1 MAWPIRAALLANSDW
16 FTLFA
21 EALGR
26 GGKGPEAKPPFVDV
40 APPLGKD
47 QRRRR
52 ERGGRES
59 REFWSREAKEGRV
72 RPTGRSR
79 EDEEERGEA
88 HSPHCPASPR
98 AQEGRSFDLS
108 PSLATSQSL
117 RVSDLPLLLC
127 PPICTHSD
135 RISGR
140 EDLASTS
147 VLGHKQNSAPGRRRL
162 HPKRASEGCDGRRD
176 SEVDLEEGQALPWN
190 ERSRGAERNREGSE
204 RHGVA
209 EDEAQRFE
217 DGGGEERDATRGRL
231 VLEGHA
237 GRIPGSPTR
246 LPLLR
251 EGLQADHTLRR
262 RVQHGEFFSFPSR
275 SLSSSQTRLTPSL
288 SLALTSSAM
297 AA

>member
-47 QRRRR
+47 RRRRSTR

-79 EDEEERGEA
+79 EDEEEREEA

-108 PSLATSQSL
+108 PSLAPPTKSPPDF
-117 RVSDLPLLLC
+117 VSSPPSLLC
-127 PPICTHSD
+127 HLLGSGT
-135 RISGR
+135 RISVEGKGR
-140 EDLASTS
+140 SGRCSSATS
-147 VLGHKQNSAPGRRRL
+147 
-162 HPKRASEGCDGRRD
+162 RALLDDACTT
-176 SEVDLEEGQALPWN
+176 
-190 ERSRGAERNREGSE
+190 SE
-204 RHGVA
+204 R
-209 EDEAQRFE
+209 
-217 DGGGEERDATRGRL
+217 
-231 VLEGHA
+231 
-237 GRIPGSPTR
+237 
-246 LPLLR
+246 
-251 EGLQADHTLRR
+251 GL
-262 RVQHGEFFSFPSR
+262 
-275 SLSSSQTRLTPSL
+275 
-288 SLALTSSAM
+288 
-297 AA
+297 